1 VKEPRHDDERLAAL
15 LEGRLDG
22 PERDELLAYL
32 ATADEDLQVFARTAA
47 VLREMEEDEAARAPQ
62 PGDRADRPHAPDP
75 TLPSVR
81 PGWRRFRASRWIAVS
96 VILAGLVVSGTFV
109 SRGRAAG
116 DPMRVAASMA
126 QPALPGD
133 WETRDLG
140 ATTRRGSVGGA
151 GAAEAGVLLMDLIVA
166 VETGNVDAT
175 RLLAERLRSRFDS
188 LGASPLQEIDAR
200 AGEPA
205 TALRPLLKRATDR
218 LEDRYDPDLLRLGA
232 WAEAAW
238 LAANEQDDGFFRSA
252 ATRRMLA
259 RAQGLTRDD
268 PDARQAVERVRS
280 ALEQPGPRDW
290 ATLVP
295 LLDTM
300 IAAIVS

>member
-1 VKEPRHDDERLAAL
+1 MKEPRHDDERLAAL
-15 LEGRLDG
+15 LEGRLEG

-47 VLREMEEDEAARAPQ
+47 VLREMEEDEAAQAPQ

-96 VILAGLVVSGTFV
+96 VILAGLVVSGTLV

-116 DPMRVAASMA
+116 DPVRMAARMA
-126 QPALPGD
+126 QPALPAD
-133 WETRDLG
+133 WETRDFG

-166 VETGNVDAT
+166 VETGHVKAT
-175 RLLAERLRSRFDS
+175 ELRAEQLRSRFDS

-205 TALRPLLKRATDR
+205 TALRPLLKRATER
-218 LEDRYDPDLLRLGA
+218 LEDRHDPDLLRLGA
-232 WAEAAW
+232 WTEAAW
-238 LAANEQDDGFFRSA
+238 LAANKQDDGFFRSA

-259 RAQGLTRDD
+259 GAEGLTRDD

-280 ALEQPGPRDW
+280 ALGQPGPRDW
-290 ATLVP
+290 QALADH
-295 LLDTM
+295 LDAM